1 MLLPPPR
8 LLSQGYSFKVIL
20 EQAGTGGYANN
31 PQDASDTFPY
41 SNMTEN
47 TETQLAR
54 LQQAKQQLEAG
65 DSAGATSLYT
75 EVAQQAGGDLLVNL
89 HLAQLCTAMGNA
101 SNAESH
107 LQTIIEQETDDIEL
121 LVTAAKCLGEINQ
134 HDKGISLAR
143 RSVAMDPD
151 NPDVLSALG
160 SLLVEAGRTEEAQDH
175 LLQMIA
181 KRKNLRLAYTN
192 LARLRKFT
200 PEDSALIDQA
210 EAIIAAGL
218 PAREQLAVNFALG
231 KIYDDC
237 GEFDKAFPHFQQAN
251 ELQKEAQDN
260 NNDLNWF
267 EQIKAVFTE
276 GTIGRLSEG
285 GHQSS
290 QPVFIIG
297 MPRSGT
303 TLMERIIASHSQGAG
318 AGELLA
324 MPRIAHQI
332 MRENEVRPAERAQRR
347 MTPDHMASYSDYY
360 LKTLRLGQPSAQR
373 IVDKLPGNYQN
384 LGLIHALFPNAT
396 IVHAVRHPLDTCLS
410 CYFQAF
416 AEVRWSNDL
425 KTIAT
430 TYKLYRNYIK
440 YWQKVLPR
448 DKVLDIQYE
457 ALVENPAEEGQRMQ
471 EHCGLNWEAESLEF
485 HQQQAVVRT
494 VSHAQVR
501 QPIYQT
507 SRRRWMNYA
516 RHIQP
521 LVDELAEFLTEDQ
534 SVLQEHGLKLKKKK
548 RFGFF

>member
-1 MLLPPPR
+1 MIQQPAGCQWRYSLL
-8 LLSQGYSFKVIL
+8 
-20 EQAGTGGYANN
+20 
-31 PQDASDTFPY
+31 D
-41 SNMTEN
+41 MTEN
-47 TETQLAR
+47 TETLLAQ

-75 EVAQQAGGDLLVNL
+75 EVAQQAGDDLLVNL

-101 SNAESH
+101 SAAESH
-107 LQTIIEQETDDIEL
+107 LQTIIAQETDDLEL
-121 LVTAAKCLGEINQ
+121 LVTAAKCLGEINL

-143 RSVAMDPD
+143 RAVAIDPE
-151 NPDVLSALG
+151 NPDALSALG
-160 SLLVEAGRTEEAQDH
+160 SLLVEAGKTEEAQDH
-175 LLQMIA
+175 LLHMIE

-200 PEDSALIDQA
+200 SEDSTLIDQA
-210 EAIIAAGL
+210 EAVIADGL

-237 GEFDKAFPHFQQAN
+237 REFHKAFPHFQQAN
-251 ELQKEAQDN
+251 ELQKEAHDH

-267 EQIKAVFTE
+267 KQINTVFTE

-290 QPVFIIG
+290 QPVFIVG

-347 MTPDHMASYSDYY
+347 MTPDLMAGYSNYY
-360 LKTLRLGQPSAQR
+360 LQTLRLGQPPAQR

-384 LGLIHALFPNAT
+384 LGLIHALFPNAS

-425 KTIAT
+425 KTIAD
-430 TYKLYRNYIK
+430 TYKLYREYMK

-448 DKVLDIQYE
+448 GKILEVQYE
-457 ALVENPAEEGQRMQ
+457 ALVENPTEEGQRMLN
-471 EHCGLNWEAESLEF
+471 HCGLSWEAESLEY

-507 SRRRWMNYA
+507 SRKRWMNYA
-516 RHIQP
+516 KHIQP
-521 LVDELAEFLTEDQ
+521 LVDELTEYLKEDQ
-534 SVLQEHGLKLKKKK
+534 AMLEENGLKLKKKK
-548 RFGFF
+548 RFGLF